1 MRDPWTIAVSLLLL
15 CSGISVAPADPPSAG
30 GGSGTAASPP
40 AQGGFF
46 SSLKQAFNQDIDH
59 EVVWG
64 HFDVG
69 SPPDTHRFYCL
80 VNPKTGKREPNGVAG
95 EPFARR
101 DGMTGL
107 KQPAVSP
114 TSCAEAEQKGI
125 LVTADY
131 TVKGNSGSSSVAPAQ
146 KAASAAVSPSATG
159 PAPGSAPG
167 TASPAAAA
175 PAPAP
180 AAVPVAAVA
189 GAAPAAAAAS
199 IAPTMSNADRAED
212 RAYIRKAESD
222 WGESEVTRDAGVLER
237 ILSEDFVGVDIDGT
251 HYSKSDALQEYRS
264 RPSTYLSNRLN
275 AVEIRFY
282 GQTAI
287 AQGDDSWQKKDGTAG
302 KHVWTDT
309 WIQRNGRWQ
318 LVASEDLV
326 PPASGFR
333 HP

>member
-1 MRDPWTIAVSLLLL
+1 MRDTRTIAVSLLLL
-15 CSGISVAPADPPSAG
+15 CSGISVAPADPPATG
-30 GGSGTAASPP
+30 GGTGTAASSPT
-40 AQGGFF
+40 QGGFL
-46 SSLKQAFNQDIDH
+46 SSLKQAFNQDVDR

-69 SPPDTHRFYCL
+69 SAPDTHRFYCL
-80 VNPKTGKREPNGVAG
+80 LNPKTGKREPNGVAG
-95 EPFARR
+95 EPYVRR
-101 DGMTGL
+101 DGTTGL

-131 TVKGNSGSSSVAPAQ
+131 TVKGSAGSSKSSVTPAQ
-146 KAASAAVSPSATG
+146 KAASPAVSASAL
-159 PAPGSAPG
+159 P
-167 TASPAAAA
+167 AAA
-175 PAPAP
+175 PAPAGP
-180 AAVPVAAVA
+180 AVPVAASA
-189 GAAPAAAAAS
+189 GTASAAS
-199 IAPTMSNADRAED
+199 IAPTMSNVDRADD

-237 ILSEDFVGVDIDGT
+237 ILSEDFVGVDVDGT

-264 RPSTYLSNRLN
+264 RPSSYLSNHID

-282 GQTAI
+282 GQTAV

-309 WIQRNGRWQ
+309 WIQRNGKWQ

-326 PPASGFR
+326 PPVSGFR

>member
-15 CSGISVAPADPPSAG
+15 CSGIGVAPADPPAAG

-69 SPPDTHRFYCL
+69 SPPDAHRFYCL

-114 TSCAEAEQKGI
+114 TSCAEAQQKGI

-131 TVKGNSGSSSVAPAQ
+131 TVKGNFGSSSVTPAQ
-146 KAASAAVSPSATG
+146 KAASAAVSPSPTS
-159 PAPGSAPG
+159 PASGSASG
-167 TASPAAAA
+167 TASPAAV
-175 PAPAP
+175 APAP

-189 GAAPAAAAAS
+189 GAAPAAAATS

-264 RPSTYLSNRLN
+264 RPSTYLSNHLN

-309 WIQRNGRWQ
+309 WIQRNGKWQ